1 MKNAFILP
9 QNKPPEIMGFLFIYL
24 NTLILLRKKG
34 YLITAPNQSIQLPD
48 TYYIRCRRIGTLF
61 IASAV

>member
-1 MKNAFILP
+1 
-9 QNKPPEIMGFLFIYL
+9 MGFLFIYL

-48 TYYIRCRRIGTLF
+48 TYYIRCRRIGTLSM
-61 IASAV
+61 ASAV